1 MARWEEEEHQP
12 EPWTYDDRSILSAKG
27 WRLAKAVLIPD
38 ARRIVAAVNDTLGI
52 PTAALE
58 AGFIRDLL
66 ELKIWPRPDG
76 NPLSVSPLAALDPAE
91 YFLVDPLETVER
103 FPFDRRAEDR
113 RQGDRRRNHFRRE

>member
-12 EPWTYDDRSILSAKG
+12 EPWVYDERSILSAKG
-27 WRLAKAVLIPD
+27 WRLAKAVLVPD

-52 PTAALE
+52 PTPALE

-76 NPLSVSPLAALDPAE
+76 RALSISHLAALDAAE
-91 YFLVDPLETVER
+91 YFLVDPPEFSDR
-103 FPFDRRAEDR
+103 FPYDRRAADR
-113 RQGDRRRNHFRRE
+113 RQNERRRNHFRRE